1 MSDKP
6 KILGVTGG
14 AVALSALALAFGAC
28 CVAPWAVAVLG
39 VGGAVMLARLAG
51 LQSPV
56 VAVTLLLV
64 ALGFWY
70 AYRGRFNTQ
79 AGKCT
84 VEDRKGLRIAV
95 WIAALIVV
103 CVDIASYLPRLLP
116 FR

>member
-6 KILGVTGG
+6 KILGATGG
-14 AVALSALALAFGAC
+14 AVALSALALAVGAC
-28 CVAPWAVAVLG
+28 CVAPWAVGLLG

-64 ALGFWY
+64 GLGFWY
-70 AYRGRFNTQ
+70 AYRTRSGANGGT
-79 AGKCT
+79 CP

-95 WIAALIVV
+95 WIGALIVI
-103 CVDIASYLPRLLP
+103 CVDIASYLPQLAS
-116 FR
+116 FW

>member
-28 CVAPWAVAVLG
+28 CVAPWAVGLLG
-39 VGGAVMLARLAG
+39 VGGALLLARLAG

-64 ALGFWY
+64 GIGFWY
-70 AYRGRFNTQ
+70 AYRARTG
-79 AGKCT
+79 AKGGSCPA
-84 VEDRKGLRIAV
+84 EDRKGLRTAV
-95 WIAALIVV
+95 WIGALIVI
-103 CVDIASYLPRLLP
+103 CVDIASYLPRLAS
-116 FR
+116 FW